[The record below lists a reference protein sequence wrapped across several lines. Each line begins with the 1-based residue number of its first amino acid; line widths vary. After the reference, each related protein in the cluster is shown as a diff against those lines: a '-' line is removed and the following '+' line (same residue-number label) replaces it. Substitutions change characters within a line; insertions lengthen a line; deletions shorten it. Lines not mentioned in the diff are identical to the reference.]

1 VHWTNRLVKLILGV
15 NDVNLF
21 FSRSWRNGQLPK
33 SQTEP
38 FGHFMSG
45 LTLEVSFS
53 PPLTGLPNK
62 LDHVF
67 QAGKTGLIFV
77 GKDRSIP

>member
-1 VHWTNRLVKLILGV
+1 MYCTNWLVKLILVV

-21 FSRSWRNGQLPK
+21 SLVLGEIAN

-62 LDHVF
+62 LDHLF

-77 GKDRSIP
+77 SKDKSIP